1 LRLLDPEPVNVDDP
15 WETVVDRIRARE
27 VLDRLGAHH
36 RAALTLR
43 YLDGLPV
50 PDVAQHLNRTLHATE
65 ALLVRAR
72 AAFRRIYEG
81 EEGSR

>member
-1 LRLLDPEPVNVDDP
+1 MGLRDRRDP
-15 WETVVDRIRARE
+15 RAGRPPP
-27 VLDRLGAHH
+27 A

-50 PDVAQHLNRTLHATE
+50 NDVAACLDRTVHATE

-72 AAFRRIYEG
+72 TAFRRVYEG
-81 EEGSR
+81 EEGS